1 MTKDRPRS
9 VRDLFLKE
17 VAVLDRTVNTFMRK
31 KLNKMKTH
39 KWNKTIEELE
49 EEKVAEKSS
58 AESKTLRVKSH
69 GGGRQLH
76 RLWLKTQVR
85 LIS

>member
-1 MTKDRPRS
+1 MQAENIQETMTKDRPRS

-58 AESKTLRVKSH
+58 AESKMESAVKDFE
-69 GGGRQLH
+69 G
-76 RLWLKTQVR
+76 
-85 LIS
+85 